1 MPKGT
6 QHIVER
12 VPLRTSS
19 FLQPGAVVRC
29 FVAFFLAFSLFP
41 TQAFAADA
49 NQVLTTSPAANPQ
62 ASSASSAATSANA
75 TAAATGASNAA
86 NTTATHATTQASAS
100 PVVTETITLGTEPLN
115 LIQNGNYNPT
125 LTPAISSAYAT
136 STLATAPTATQRNQI
151 KARLNTALMNVNS
164 STYNRQS
171 DWCVVDVKDLNA
183 PLSTNGTAYA
193 KTIIDEVI
201 NENPDLFYAGQKE
214 YGGGT
219 STSGSSTI
227 LSKILVRYSYAPS
240 TIKNTMKPKY
250 ESAMQTMLGWVN
262 ANKSYKNS
270 TDAEK
275 AKAVHDW
282 LVRNCLYNTNARVKG
297 GPKGYGSYDPWT
309 AYGAVVTKSPVCEGY
324 SLAFMSAMGRLG
336 IQASFVQNADHG
348 WNRVRLKVGSSY
360 YWYNLDVTWD
370 DPLKYKNDYADGG
383 YNTTPSTKYFLK
395 SDAAMKKLDT
405 THAKWAP
412 TGTAG
417 TNTAFD
423 SASWNTTNASSTSA
437 GGVYP
442 LSSNTHTVTSFSL
455 SPAIVQLKPDASE
468 KISIANVSGTNVV
481 VGMAKWTSSNPAVAS
496 VSADGTVTSGKEMGT
511 ATITVTL
518 GGKTATCRVQVSS
531 ANSINH
537 ATITRKS
544 ATYEYKSG
552 VPWPNASDRAS
563 WATVKVGSTTL
574 KNGTDYT
581 ITWPSDMINPG
592 VKTVTFTGKGKYGGT
607 VTTTY
612 TVRCSLSKVEKSAT
626 SFTVT
631 YNGSA
636 QKKLPTLTF
645 KGSNNVKL
653 TLKEGTDFSV
663 SWPSD
668 MTNPG
673 TKKVTITG
681 KGAWTGTFTYNVV
694 IKPGKSAVW
703 NRLWGQTE
711 FDTMQ
716 QIIKAGWNQTGGTVI
731 IATSGGFADAL
742 SAAGVA
748 GLSKAPVL
756 LVKKNQIPTQTRAEL
771 QRLKPKTVII
781 AGGPGAISNNVSN
794 QIKSIT
800 SVTPKRIYG
809 QTATGTAAALNTAY
823 ARQWADSTAIL
834 ATSKSFYDALS
845 VAPISYA
852 KHYPIFLAE
861 NKNSVSSETIKAMKA
876 CGIKRIIIV
885 GGTGAISN
893 NVVNTLKKNGISLKE
908 RLWGQTEIDTS
919 KSIANWG
926 IKNGMSVNNIG
937 IATSKNYYDALC
949 GAALCGKNNAVLVLT
964 SKNNTSG
971 TSVVS
976 SNKRS
981 IVNAYVFGGTGAV
994 SAAEY
999 NKFVAAA
1006 K

>member
-19 FLQPGAVVRC
+19 FLQPGVVVRC

-41 TQAFAADA
+41 TQAFAADS
-49 NQVLTTSPAANPQ
+49 NQVLTTSPAANTSP
-62 ASSASSAATSANA
+62 STASSAATSTSA
-75 TAAATGASNAA
+75 TSAAGSTSNAA
-86 NTTATHATTQASAS
+86 NTTATSATPQTSTS
-100 PVVTETITLGTEPLN
+100 PVVTETITLGVEPLN
-115 LIQNGNYNPT
+115 LIQNGNYKPE

-136 STLATAPTATQRNQI
+136 STLAAAPTAAQRNQI

-164 STYNRQS
+164 TTYNGQS

-219 STSGSSTI
+219 SSYGSSTI

-282 LVRNCLYNTNARVKG
+282 LVRNVKYNWDAYLKG
-297 GPKGYGSYDPWT
+297 GPAKLGSYDPWT
-309 AYGAVVTKSPVCEGY
+309 AYGAVVNKSPVCEGY
-324 SLAFMSAMGRLG
+324 SLAFISAMGRLG
-336 IQASFVQNADHG
+336 IQASFVQNANHG

-360 YWYNLDVTWD
+360 YWYNLDVTYD
-370 DPLKYKNDYADGG
+370 DPLKYNDNYADGG
-383 YNTTPSTKYFLK
+383 YNTTPSTKFFLK
-395 SDAAMKKLDT
+395 SDAAMKKLDS

-412 TGTAG
+412 AGTAG

-442 LSSNTHTVTSFSL
+442 LSGNTHTVTSFSL
-455 SPAIVQLKPDASE
+455 SPATVQLKPDSSAQ
-468 KISIANVSGTNVV
+468 ISLTNVKGTNVV

-496 VSADGTVTSGKEMGT
+496 VSADGTVTSGKATGT

-518 GGKTATCRVQVSS
+518 GGKTAKCTVTVST
-531 ANSINH
+531 ANSIAG
-537 ATITRKS
+537 ATITRKTAS
-544 ATYEYKSG
+544 YAYKSG
-552 VPWPNASDRAS
+552 VPYPNSSDRAT
-563 WATVKVGSTTL
+563 WATLKVGNTTL
-574 KNGTDYT
+574 ENGTDYT
-581 ITWPSDMINPG
+581 ITWPKDMVNPG

-612 TVRCSLSKVEKSAT
+612 TVTCPLSKVEKSAT

-645 KGSNNVKL
+645 KGSNATTL

-694 IKPGKSAVW
+694 IKPGKSATW

-771 QRLKPKTVII
+771 QRLKPKSVII

-809 QTATGTAAALNTAY
+809 QTATDTAAELNRAY
-823 ARQWADSTAIL
+823 AKQWSGGIAIL
-834 ATSKSFYDALS
+834 ATNRSFYDALS
-845 VAPISYA
+845 VAPIAYA
-852 KHYPIFLAE
+852 QHYPIFLSE
-861 NKNSVSSETIKAMKA
+861 GKNSVSTNTISAMRT
-876 CGIKRIIIV
+876 CGIKQVIIV
-885 GGTGAISN
+885 GGTSAISKN
-893 NVVNTLKKNGISLKE
+893 IEDMLRKNGITVKE
-908 RLWGQTEIDTS
+908 RLWGQTQYDTS
-919 KSIANWG
+919 KAIAEWG
-926 IKNGMSVNNIG
+926 VKNGMGANNIG
-937 IATSKNYYDALC
+937 VATSKSYYDALC
-949 GAALCGKNNAVLVLT
+949 GAALCGKNNAVLILAD
-964 SKNNTSG
+964 SKN
-971 TSVVS
+971 
-976 SNKRS
+976 SN
-981 IVNAYVFGGTGAV
+981 NATFVKNNKTKILTGYVFGGTSAV
-994 SAAEY
+994 SKAVY
-999 NKFVAAA
+999 DKIVAAS